1 MSIKKST
8 EGGVMIVD
16 SDSDRVIFEPTL
28 CNAGKITIQG
38 SGAVLAERSDIEGLV
53 RYLSEWLEK
62 TPMPDGWYVMEW
74 PEGGTFAIRVYGG
87 AQYGAHGHRMITEST
102 YIRRLGDLT
111 PEEFAE
117 ISTTTRVG

>member
-1 MSIKKST
+1 MSIKKSA

-28 CNAGKITIQG
+28 CDAGKITIMG
-38 SGAVLAERSDIEGLV
+38 SSAVVADRSDIEGLV

-62 TPMPDGWYVMEW
+62 TPVPDGWYVMEW
-74 PEGGTFAIRVYGG
+74 PESGAFAIRVYGG
-87 AQYGAHGHRMITEST
+87 VQYDAHGHRLIIEST

-111 PEEFAE
+111 PEDIATLKKEDM
-117 ISTTTRVG
+117 

>member
-1 MSIKKST
+1 MSIKKSA

-16 SDSDRVIFEPTL
+16 GDSDRVIFEPTL

-53 RYLSEWLEK
+53 RYLTGWLEE
-62 TPMPDGWYVMEW
+62 TPVSDGWYVMKGQ
-74 PEGGTFAIRVYGG
+74 GGEVFAARVYN
-87 AQYGAHGHRMITEST
+87 GAHYGIYGRRIDVNDAT

-111 PEEFAE
+111 PEDIATLKKEDM
-117 ISTTTRVG
+117 